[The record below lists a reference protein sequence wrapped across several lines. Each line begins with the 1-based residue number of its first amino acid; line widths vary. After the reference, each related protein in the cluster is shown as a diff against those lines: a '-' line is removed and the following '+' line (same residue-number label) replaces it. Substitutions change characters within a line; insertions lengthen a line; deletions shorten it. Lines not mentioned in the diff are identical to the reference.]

1 MPETH
6 FPLPTNEAELNK
18 LLFYAYLLG
27 SRIIFHAFD
36 VEGSAADCKDWNLFL
51 IACMSGIVLSSVS
64 PHNGIVNQGILSEAI
79 RL

>member
-18 LLFYAYLLG
+18 LLFDAYLLG

-36 VEGSAADCKDWNLFL
+36 VEGSAADRKD
-51 IACMSGIVLSSVS
+51 
-64 PHNGIVNQGILSEAI
+64 
-79 RL
+79 